1 MPLSKTVPTN
11 RWGWNGTP
19 RNIWYVCQSITNLIK
34 SLCYKICIYK
44 LQNIAEFHNFV
55 IMILLLILWLFL
67 TDRLL
72 WLTYSPCS
80 DQIRPYIKH
89 NDIHNRKKYPDLCFD
104 LQAVVR
110 HTWEEP
116 PLDTRPPVCDA
127 DHPFVAPVGHD
138 EYQDLEGLQGYIFCK
153 ILWGIKTYGFLM
165 GKGFWKWKN
174 KRNKKKLGKE

>member
-89 NDIHNRKKYPDLCFD
+89 NEIHNQKQIPRSLLWSASRGPSYLIGASSGYSASSLRRRSSIRCACRPWWVPRLRGITGVYI
-104 LQAVVR
+104 LQN
-110 HTWEEP
+110 T
-116 PLDTRPPVCDA
+116 
-127 DHPFVAPVGHD
+127 
-138 EYQDLEGLQGYIFCK
+138 
-153 ILWGIKTYGFLM
+153 M
-165 GKGFWKWKN
+165 GD
-174 KRNKKKLGKE
+174 